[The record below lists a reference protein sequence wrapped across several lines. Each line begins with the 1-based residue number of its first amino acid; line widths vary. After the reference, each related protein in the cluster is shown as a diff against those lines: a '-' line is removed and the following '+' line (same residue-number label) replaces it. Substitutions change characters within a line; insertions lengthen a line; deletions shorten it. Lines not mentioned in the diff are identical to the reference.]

1 MNACLHCY
9 LGGGG
14 RDIFIVTLYTTA
26 KLTTRRWLQE
36 VLRAGESL
44 VTWDLTI
51 RDEGLEEKNE
61 KLRLSLR
68 DPVNTIIGDRR
79 KMGLRII
86 NAENGT

>member
-1 MNACLHCY
+1 M
-9 LGGGG
+9 
-14 RDIFIVTLYTTA
+14 
-26 KLTTRRWLQE
+26 
-36 VLRAGESL
+36 
-44 VTWDLTI
+44 TWDLTI

>member
-1 MNACLHCY
+1 M
-9 LGGGG
+9 
-14 RDIFIVTLYTTA
+14 
-26 KLTTRRWLQE
+26 
-36 VLRAGESL
+36 
-44 VTWDLTI
+44 TWEMTI

-86 NAENGT
+86 NAENGTWATRVSTLHLSLIHISEPTRR